1 MSSSPGP
8 RLTRALQHRNFRLF
22 FGGQSISL
30 VGTWIT
36 RVATSWLVYR
46 LTGSELLLG
55 VAGFAGQIPTLI
67 ITPFAGVL
75 VDRHDRRRILV
86 ITQAASLIQSA
97 VLAFLTFSGRITV
110 NQIIGLQVVQGVIN
124 SFDTPARQAFVS
136 EMVEDRAHLANAIAL
151 NSSMVNGSRIIG
163 PSIGGLLIAG
173 FGEGWCFAIDAISY
187 VAVIGSLLAM
197 KIVPREHDRDVELHI
212 LDELRHGW
220 NYVFRSVPIR
230 SALILVA
237 IVSAAGTPYT
247 VLMPAIAT
255 QVLHG
260 GPNTLGILMTA
271 TGVGALSGALYLA
284 QRESVVGLGR
294 IIMYAAL
301 VFGVGL
307 IGFSFTTTIWSCC
320 IVLAIAGAGF
330 MVQLAATNTIL
341 QTIVEE
347 KLRGRVMS
355 FYTMAFFG
363 TVPIGSLLGG
373 LLADKY
379 GSTMTVRISGVACVI
394 GGAWF
399 AYKLPAI
406 RAAVRPIYRQLG
418 IMTVPAVDTGAKTL

>member
-1 MSSSPGP
+1 MPSPAG

-75 VDRHDRRRILV
+75 VDRHDRRRILLW
-86 ITQAASLIQSA
+86 TQAGSLVQSA
-97 VLAFLTFSGRITV
+97 LLAVLTFTDIITV
-110 NQIIGLQVVQGVIN
+110 KQIIWLQVVQGVIN

-136 EMVEDRAHLANAIAL
+136 EMVEDRRDLPNAIAL
-151 NSSMVNGSRIIG
+151 NSSMVNGTRIIG
-163 PSIGGLLIAG
+163 PSIGGLLIAA
-173 FGEGWCFAIDAISY
+173 FGEGWCFATDAISY
-187 VAVIGSLLAM
+187 VAVIASIVAMRVRPRAHQEAAEMHLL
-197 KIVPREHDRDVELHI
+197 EELH
-212 LDELRHGW
+212 HGW
-220 NYVFRSVPIR
+220 KYVFHSIPIR
-230 SALILVA
+230 SALLLVA
-237 IVSAAGTPYT
+237 IVSTAGTPYT
-247 VLMPAIAT
+247 VLMPAIAA

-260 GPNTLGILMTA
+260 GPNTLGLLMTG
-271 TGVGALSGALYLA
+271 TGVGALTGALYLA

-294 IIMYAAL
+294 IIMWASA
-301 VFGVGL
+301 VFGIGL
-307 IGFSFTTTIWSCC
+307 VVFSLTTSLWPAFL
-320 IVLAIAGAGF
+320 VLAVAGCGF
-330 MVQLAATNTIL
+330 MIQLAATNTIL

-347 KLRGRVMS
+347 RLRGRVMS

-373 LLADKY
+373 IMADHYGATRTVLVSGIICLA
-379 GSTMTVRISGVACVI
+379 GS
-394 GGAWF
+394 AWF

-406 RAAVRPIYRQLG
+406 RAVIRPIYRERG
-418 IMTVPAVDTGAKTL
+418 IITVPAVDTGAKTL

>member
-1 MSSSPGP
+1 MPSPAG

-55 VAGFAGQIPTLI
+55 VAGFAGQIPTLF

-75 VDRHDRRRILV
+75 VDRYDRRRILLITQIGSLLQSALLAILTFTDV
-86 ITQAASLIQSA
+86 ITVS
-97 VLAFLTFSGRITV
+97 
-110 NQIIGLQVVQGVIN
+110 QIIWLQVVQGIIN

-136 EMVEDRAHLANAIAL
+136 EMVEDRRDLPNAIAL
-151 NSSMVNGSRIIG
+151 NSSMVNGTRIIG

-173 FGEGWCFAIDAISY
+173 FGEAWCFAIDALSY
-187 VAVIGSLLAM
+187 LAVIGSIVAM
-197 KIVPREHDRDVELHI
+197 RVAPRERHEAAEMHLLEELH
-212 LDELRHGW
+212 HGW
-220 NYVFRSVPIR
+220 KYVLHSIPIR
-230 SALILVA
+230 SALLLVA

-247 VLMPAIAT
+247 VLMPAIAAE
-255 QVLHG
+255 VFHG
-260 GPNTLGILMTA
+260 GPNTLGLLMTA

-294 IIMYAAL
+294 VIMYASA

-307 IGFSFTTTIWSCC
+307 MVFSLTSTLWLSVV
-320 IVLAIAGAGF
+320 VLAIAGCGF
-330 MVQLAATNTIL
+330 MIHLAATNTVL

-347 KLRGRVMS
+347 RLRGRVMA

-373 LLADKY
+373 VIADRY
-379 GSTMTVRISGVACVI
+379 GAMPTVMVTGAICLCGS
-394 GGAWF
+394 AWF

-406 RAAVRPIYRQLG
+406 REVVRPIYRERG
-418 IMTVPAVDTGAKTL
+418 IITVPAVDTGGKTL

>member
-1 MSSSPGP
+1 MPSPAG

-55 VAGFAGQIPTLI
+55 VAGFAGQIPTLF

-75 VDRHDRRRILV
+75 VDRHDRRRILLL
-86 ITQAASLIQSA
+86 TQIASLLQSA
-97 VLAFLTFSGRITV
+97 LLATLTFTGAITV
-110 NQIIGLQVVQGVIN
+110 KQIIWLQVVQGIIN

-136 EMVEDRAHLANAIAL
+136 EMVEDRRDLPNAIAL
-151 NSSMVNGSRIIG
+151 NSSMVNGTRIIG

-173 FGEGWCFAIDAISY
+173 FGEAWCFAIDAISY
-187 VAVIGSLLAM
+187 IAVIASIVAM
-197 KIVPREHDRDVELHI
+197 RVAPRAHEAAEMHL
-212 LDELRHGW
+212 LDELHHGW
-220 NYVFRSVPIR
+220 KYVLQSVPIR
-230 SALILVA
+230 SALLLVA
-237 IVSAAGTPYT
+237 IISMAGTPYT
-247 VLMPAIAT
+247 VLMPAIAA
-255 QVLHG
+255 QVMHG
-260 GPNTLGILMTA
+260 GPNTLGLLMTA
-271 TGVGALSGALYLA
+271 TGVGALTGALYLA

-294 IIMYAAL
+294 IIMYASA

-307 IGFSFTTTIWSCC
+307 VLFAWMTNLWLSML
-320 IVLAIAGAGF
+320 VLAIAGCGF
-330 MVQLAATNTIL
+330 MIHLAATNTVL

-347 KLRGRVMS
+347 RLRGRVMS

-373 LLADKY
+373 VMADRY
-379 GSTMTVRISGVACVI
+379 GAMPTVMVTGIVCLCGSG
-394 GGAWF
+394 WF

-406 RAAVRPIYRQLG
+406 REVIRPIYRERG
-418 IMTVPAVDTGAKTL
+418 IITVPAVDTGAKTL